1 MSFLTEVI
9 FLLKGFFDPVNVTVY
24 RNEIP
29 EGILKPSVS
38 VTEIANSS
46 RRVLSGDKFGVFTTW
61 RVNIYVSDDNDMP
74 ALLAILEALDNTS
87 NSDFQ
92 RIFTDYVLTE
102 TRQPNQKLTRA
113 FYDLNLYK

>member
-1 MSFLTEVI
+1 MSFLTQVI
-9 FLLKGFFDPVNVTVY
+9 SLLKTAFGVNAEVH

-29 EGILKPSVS
+29 GGASKPSVS
-38 VTEIANSS
+38 VTEIANTSK
-46 RRVLSGDKFGVFTTW
+46 RVLSGVKFGIVSTW
-61 RVNIYVSDDNDMP
+61 RVNIYVADDDDMP
-74 ALLAILEALDNTS
+74 ALLAILEALDNTT
-87 NSDFQ
+87 NNDFQ